1 MGRATARLRD
11 GVTARQ
17 RDNGDGLLE
26 GHVMARSTSTTDNAP
41 EDAPADKV
49 WALVVAGGSG
59 TRLWPYSRRAR
70 PKQLLPLLGARSML
84 QTTVDRLAGRVPPQ
98 RVVVVTN
105 AEYAAEVRR
114 QLPDVPAENVVG
126 EPAALGNAAAVA
138 LGVGIVAAHDPLATL
153 AVLTA
158 DHDIAPVE
166 DFLAA
171 LDRAVAAAESG
182 YLVTFG
188 VRPTEPNTGY
198 GYVEIGRPIEGHGV
212 DVAAGD
218 EPWSTR
224 HVVRFV
230 EKPDPATAERY
241 LAAGTHLW
249 NSGMFVWTVPTI
261 AAAYRAHLPR
271 LAGTIDAVAD
281 VVRSGGGLAAALPA
295 IWARVEDR
303 TTIDYGIL
311 EPSAN
316 VACVPAGFA
325 WRDIGAWPQLADA
338 LAADAASVD
347 ADGNAVRGRHV
358 GLDTRGSLIFSPG
371 GLRVATIGLADM
383 VVVVLD
389 DVVLVCPRDRAQ
401 DVKRLAEAAA
411 AAGWN
416 DLV

>member
-1 MGRATARLRD
+1 MPP
-11 GVTARQ
+11 
-17 RDNGDGLLE
+17 
-26 GHVMARSTSTTDNAP
+26 STQ
-41 EDAPADKV
+41 PADERL
-49 WALVVAGGSG
+49 WAVIVAGGSG
-59 TRLWPYSRRAR
+59 TRLWPYSRRLR

-84 QTTVDRLAGRVPPQ
+84 QTTVDRLAGRVPPD

-105 AEYAAEVRR
+105 AEYAGEVRR
-114 QLPDVPAENVVG
+114 QLPGVPPEHVVG

-138 LGVGIVAAHDPLATL
+138 LGIGVVAARDPYATV

-158 DHDIAPVE
+158 DHDITPV
-166 DFLAA
+166 DAFLDA
-171 LDRAVAAAESG
+171 LDRAVAAAAGG

-188 VRPTEPNTGY
+188 IRPTEPNTGY
-198 GYVEIGRPIEGHGV
+198 GYVEIGPVLARHASHGV
-212 DVAAGD
+212 DPGDQDRRSSMLDPTAA
-218 EPWSTR
+218 R

-230 EKPDPATAERY
+230 EKPDRATAEGY

-261 AAAYRAHLPR
+261 TAAYHAHLPR
-271 LAGTIDAVAD
+271 LAATIDAVAD
-281 VVRSGGGLAAALPA
+281 VVRSGGELAAALPA

-316 VACVPAGFA
+316 VACVPADFA
-325 WRDIGAWPQLADA
+325 WRDIGAWPQLAEA
-338 LAADAASVD
+338 LLADAAD

-358 GLDTRGSLIFSPG
+358 GLDTHGSLIFAPDG
-371 GLRVATIGLADM
+371 MRVATIGLEDM

-389 DVVLVCPRDRAQ
+389 DVVLVCPKDRAQ
-401 DVKRLAEAAA
+401 DVKRLAEAAV

-416 DLV
+416 EIV